1 MAFNTENLKI
11 GLMGFSDALT
21 GNNTQANYLHLKQQ
35 AEKWRQDQ
43 EQQALENAYRQQ
55 QLDQQ
60 AQYYNYLGAKGQADL
75 YDSGWRPAGA
85 MGQPMPQVNPQAAMS
100 MVGGGIGDVSGKPL
114 DPTQSIVNDANFFK
128 MKTPYGEMVRDVNYT
143 KPTQDRLKNND
154 YFNQAN
160 KLMDDF
166 DKLSK
171 DFRSTRDAF
180 ARIEASAKDPSAAGD
195 LAMIFN
201 YMKTLDPGST
211 VREGEF
217 ATAQN
222 SASLP
227 NQVTAM
233 YNKVLE
239 GTRLAPEQRQDFL
252 SRARKLY
259 KSQATIQKKNI
270 ELYTKR
276 ATKFGIDPSDVITD
290 LDDFN
295 EADAEPEVQTF
306 KVDGKTYNIPSDK
319 VEAFKKAKGIK

>member
-1 MAFNTENLKI
+1 MGLKEALYGFGDAFAGTNNL
-11 GLMGFSDALT
+11 GTYM
-21 GNNTQANYLHLKQQ
+21 QLKQQ

-43 EQQALENAYRQQ
+43 AQQAIENAYRQQ
-55 QLDQQ
+55 QLAQQ

-75 YDSGWRPAGA
+75 FDSGWKPVDA
-85 MGQPMPQVNPQAAMS
+85 MAQSMPQVNPQAAMS
-100 MVGGGIGDVSGKPL
+100 MVGGGVGDVAGQPV
-114 DPTQSIVNDANFFK
+114 DPTTSIMNSANFYK
-128 MKTPYGEMVRDVNYT
+128 MQTPYGTMVRDVNYT
-143 KPTQDRLKNND
+143 KPTQDRQKNND

-195 LAMIFN
+195 LALIFN

-227 NQVTAM
+227 NKVTAL
-233 YNKVLE
+233 YNQVLE

-252 SRARKLY
+252 ERARKLY
-259 KSQATIQKKNI
+259 KSQASIQKKNI
-270 ELYTKR
+270 DLYSKR
-276 ATKFGIDPSDVITD
+276 ATKFGIDPADVITD
-290 LDDFN
+290 LDQFDEMN
-295 EADAEPEVQTF
+295 DEPEVQAFTIG
-306 KVDGKTYNIPSDK
+306 GKTYNIPLDK
-319 VEAFKKAKGIK
+319 VEEFKKAKGIK